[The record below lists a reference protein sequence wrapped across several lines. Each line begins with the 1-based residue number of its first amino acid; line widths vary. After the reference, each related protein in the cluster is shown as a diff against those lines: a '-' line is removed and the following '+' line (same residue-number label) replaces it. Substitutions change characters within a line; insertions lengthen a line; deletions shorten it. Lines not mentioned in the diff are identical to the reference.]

1 MWWVWTRQLLSSVDD
16 DGDGEILFTHMY
28 DDWLTCLVA
37 VKSLQSLSNN
47 NTINACNDRWRT
59 DCFRSISSSGAFP
72 PYPAAGLVFIVR
84 DQLNWNW
91 ILAEIVQI
99 SSTKQKFPPQN
110 RRVKCGHWSDIT
122 IIITVIVIVIL
133 RTPIAVPCSII
144 KYRSNTL
151 RKPLSHHLS
160 HF

>member
-1 MWWVWTRQLLSSVDD
+1 MT
-16 DGDGEILFTHMY
+16 DGQTAEEIDLP
-28 DDWLTCLVA
+28 
-37 VKSLQSLSNN
+37 
-47 NTINACNDRWRT
+47 
-59 DCFRSISSSGAFP
+59 SSGAFP

-110 RRVKCGHWSDIT
+110 RRVKWCHWSDIT
-122 IIITVIVIVIL
+122 IIIIIVIVIVIL
-133 RTPIAVPCSII
+133 RTPIAVPCSIV

-151 RKPLSHHLS
+151 RKPLSHRLS

>member
-1 MWWVWTRQLLSSVDD
+1 MVMERYSLRICMMTDSLVLWRWNLCSLLVITIPLMPAMID
-16 DGDGEILFTHMY
+16 DG
-28 DDWLTCLVA
+28 
-37 VKSLQSLSNN
+37 
-47 NTINACNDRWRT
+47 RT
-59 DCFRSISSSGAFP
+59 AFRSISSSGAFP

-110 RRVKCGHWSDIT
+110 RRLKCCHWSDIT
-122 IIITVIVIVIL
+122 IIIIVIVIVIL
-133 RTPIAVPCSII
+133 RTPIAVPCSIV

-151 RKPLSHHLS
+151 RKNLFPTVYPISNGPEQRI
-160 HF
+160 